1 MLKMNHISKEFPG
14 VKALNDVSISVEKG
28 EIHALI
34 GENGA
39 GKSTLIK
46 ILSGA
51 YTADSG
57 EVIIDGEIIKNPS
70 PALMIEKGIAVIYQ
84 ELMLLEHRTVA
95 ENIFIGRYPK
105 TKFGFVDYK
114 KMREDT
120 LKITKELSLDLDPDA
135 IVSDLSV
142 AKRQMVEIAKA
153 MSRNAKLIV
162 LDEPTAVLGES
173 ELEGLFKI
181 VRELSQKGITFIYIS
196 HRLKEIFELCTTLT
210 ILKDGK
216 LVETGKV
223 CDYSIDMLVTKMV
236 GRDMSDIYPPKQRNI
251 GEEILRVENLTRKGI
266 LHGISFSLRKG
277 EILGISGLAGSGRTE
292 ILRAIM
298 GVDPIDSGYIRING
312 EICEFKN
319 PRDAINAKLGL
330 VPEERKTQG
339 LLLKQDVTYNT
350 SIASLKKFVSKGFI
364 NTKKERKAAKDFV
377 EKLRTKPGAINII
390 TQNMSGGNQQKVVLS
405 KCLSCECQILLV
417 DEPTRGIDVGAK
429 QEIYNIL
436 NELTKDGISIIMVS
450 SELPELLGMCDRI
463 MVMNE
468 GHMTAIV
475 DAKDA
480 DEELLMY
487 YATCDVSASAS
498 A

>member
-1 MLKMNHISKEFPG
+1 
-14 VKALNDVSISVEKG
+14 
-28 EIHALI
+28 
-34 GENGA
+34 
-39 GKSTLIK
+39 
-46 ILSGA
+46 
-51 YTADSG
+51 
-57 EVIIDGEIIKNPS
+57 
-70 PALMIEKGIAVIYQ
+70 
-84 ELMLLEHRTVA
+84 
-95 ENIFIGRYPK
+95 
-105 TKFGFVDYK
+105 
-114 KMREDT
+114 
-120 LKITKELSLDLDPDA
+120 
-135 IVSDLSV
+135 
-142 AKRQMVEIAKA
+142 
-153 MSRNAKLIV
+153 
-162 LDEPTAVLGES
+162 
-173 ELEGLFKI
+173 
-181 VRELSQKGITFIYIS
+181 
-196 HRLKEIFELCTTLT
+196 
-210 ILKDGK
+210 
-216 LVETGKV
+216 
-223 CDYSIDMLVTKMV
+223 
-236 GRDMSDIYPPKQRNI
+236 
-251 GEEILRVENLTRKGI
+251 
-266 LHGISFSLRKG
+266 LRKG